1 MRIEKVI
8 FEKGKM
14 MKLIKK
20 DLLLQ
25 RMYKDLGKNDLALE
39 ILFNSEVLGDCIM
52 ENEYLYS

>member
-25 RMYKDLGKNDLALE
+25 RMYKDLGKNDQALE